1 MPPDVT
7 SSSPGCNWVSI
18 FSCSFCFLRCGA
30 IRRKYMAANMRTSGA
45 SCIRADAPPGPA
57 GEAGA
62 AWARNRCNLV
72 IASSGVLKNLKRA
85 NKPTQIHKSK
95 PNPLPPEY
103 RKLKT
108 KSASNWSA
116 AQSEEHYGFKRWG
129 ANHFSV
135 DSEGFEKKQPLADDR
150 NIRLMDVIDEAKSM
164 GLKAPLVI
172 RLQDT
177 LRYRVTQINQAFAKA
192 IKEEGYKGEY
202 RGVFPIKVNQLREV
216 VDEIVAA
223 GKDFNYGLEAGSKPE
238 LMIALAMH
246 EGAQRLIICNG
257 YKDDDYIRLAL
268 LGRKLGKKIILVVEQ
283 LAELDDII
291 RISQETGVKPMIGF
305 RAKLQTRGEGKWAMS
320 TGDNAKFGLN
330 TAEILFACEKLR
342 AVKLQS
348 CLRLVHFH
356 IGSQVPNIITIKNA
370 VIEATRFYCQL
381 AKMGFPMGYL
391 DVGGGLGVDYD
402 GSRTNFESSM
412 NYSMEEYA
420 RDVVFNIREICAAS
434 GVAVP
439 DIVSESGRAIV
450 APHSLLVVEV
460 FERINKRES
469 LGHEHQP
476 KEKHKVVEDLE
487 VMLKNKTK
495 LGRLERFHDALQKKD
510 EAFSLFNLGYLDLE
524 NRAAAES
531 IFWQICEQI
540 AKEGRKT
547 GYQPEELHDLNKLLA
562 DQYVCNFSVFQSL
575 LDHWAL
581 KQLFPI
587 APLYRLNERPTVN
600 AILVDITCDS
610 DGKISSFIDLQDTK
624 DYLTLHP
631 LNNKPYYLGVYLT
644 GAYQDIMGDLHNLFG
659 RVNEVHVFLEPD
671 EPNGFYIEE
680 ALSGSRIADVIEGV
694 QYQQE
699 DLCRKMKAQIDAAT
713 KKDMVKPREGVRL
726 HELYESQMLNK
737 TYLNIVPK
745 NGRKK
750 KNGA

>member
-1 MPPDVT
+1 MKSKT
-7 SSSPGCNWVSI
+7 SS
-18 FSCSFCFLRCGA
+18 
-30 IRRKYMAANMRTSGA
+30 
-45 SCIRADAPPGPA
+45 
-57 GEAGA
+57 
-62 AWARNRCNLV
+62 AWTV
-72 IASSGVLKNLKRA
+72 GK
-85 NKPTQIHKSK
+85 
-95 PNPLPPEY
+95 
-103 RKLKT
+103 
-108 KSASNWSA
+108 
-116 AQSEEHYGFKRWG
+116 SEELYGFKRWG
-129 ANHFSV
+129 AGHYSV
-135 DSEGFEKKQPLADDR
+135 DAAGCVCVQPRADDR
-150 NIRLMDVIDEAKSM
+150 GIRLLDVIHEALGM
-164 GLKAPLVI
+164 GLNAPMVI
-172 RLQDT
+172 RFQD
-177 LRYRVTQINQAFAKA
+177 LLHHRVVQLNEMFRNA
-192 IKEEGYKGEY
+192 IKQEGYKGEY

-216 VDEIVAA
+216 VDEIIAA

-246 EGAQRLIICNG
+246 EGSQRLIICNG
-257 YKDDDYIRLAL
+257 YKDNDYIRLAL

-283 LAELDDII
+283 LSELDDII
-291 RISQETGVKPMIGF
+291 RLSAETGVKPMIGF

-330 TAEILFACEKLR
+330 TAEILFACEKLK
-342 AVKLQS
+342 AAKLTS
-348 CLRLVHFH
+348 ALRLVHFH

-370 VIEATRFYCQL
+370 VIEACRFYCQL

-391 DVGGGLGVDYD
+391 HVGGGLGIDYD

-420 RDVVFNIREICAAS
+420 RDVVFNIREICRSA
-434 GVAVP
+434 GVPDP
-439 DIVSESGRAIV
+439 DIVSESGRAV
-450 APHSLLVVEV
+450 VGPHSMLVVEV

-469 LGHEHQP
+469 LGQQHQP
-476 KEKHKVVEDLE
+476 KEKHKVVTNLE
-487 VMLKNKTK
+487 VLLKNKAK
-495 LGRLERFHDALQKKD
+495 LGRLERFHDALQKKE
-510 EAFSLFNLGYLDLE
+510 EAFSLFNLGYLNLE
-524 NRAAAES
+524 NRAAAEQ

-587 APLYRLNERPTVN
+587 APLHRLDERPTVN

-610 DGKISSFIDLQDTK
+610 DGKISSFVDLQDVK
-624 DYLTLHP
+624 DYITLHP
-631 LNNKPYYLGVYLT
+631 LNNKPYYLGVFLT

-659 RVNEVHVFLEPD
+659 RVNEVHVFLEDD

-699 DLCRKMKAQIDAAT
+699 ELCRRMKAQIDAAT
-713 KKDMVKPREGVRL
+713 RKDMVKPREGVRL
-726 HELYESQMLNK
+726 LELYESQMLSK
-737 TYLNIVPK
+737 TYLNIERA

-750 KNGA
+750 KA

>member
-1 MPPDVT
+1 M
-7 SSSPGCNWVSI
+7 
-18 FSCSFCFLRCGA
+18 
-30 IRRKYMAANMRTSGA
+30 
-45 SCIRADAPPGPA
+45 
-57 GEAGA
+57 
-62 AWARNRCNLV
+62 
-72 IASSGVLKNLKRA
+72 
-85 NKPTQIHKSK
+85 KSK
-95 PNPLPPEY
+95 SS
-103 RKLKT
+103 T
-108 KSASNWSA
+108 AWSVA
-116 AQSEEHYGFKRWG
+116 HSEEQYGFKRWG
-129 ANHFSV
+129 SGHISV
-135 DSEGFEKKQPLADDR
+135 DDDGFVNVQPRLDGRD
-150 NIRLMDVIDEAKSM
+150 IRVVDVIHEALGM
-164 GLKAPLVI
+164 GLKAPMVI
-172 RLQDT
+172 RFQDL
-177 LRYRVTQINQAFAKA
+177 LRHRVVQLNEVFAKA
-192 IKEEGYKGEY
+192 IKEEDYKGSY

-223 GKDFNYGLEAGSKPE
+223 GKDYNFGLEAGSKPE

-246 EGAQRLIICNG
+246 EGANRLIICNG
-257 YKDDDYIRLAL
+257 YKDHDYIRLAL
-268 LGRKLGKKIILVVEQ
+268 LGRKLGKRIIIVVEQ

-291 RISQETGVKPMIGF
+291 RLSQETGVKPLIGF

-330 TAEILFACEKLR
+330 TAEILFACEKLK
-342 AVKLQS
+342 AAKFQS

-391 DVGGGLGVDYD
+391 DVGGGLGIDYD

-420 RDVVFNIREICAAS
+420 RDVVFNVREICTAS
-434 GVAVP
+434 KVPVP

-469 LGHEHQP
+469 LGQQHQP
-476 KEKHKVVEDLE
+476 KVKHKVVEDLE

-495 LGRLERFHDALQKKD
+495 LGRLERFHDATQKKE
-510 EAFSLFNLGYLDLE
+510 EAFSLFNLGYLNLE

-531 IFWQICEQI
+531 LFWQICENI
-540 AKEGRKT
+540 AKEGQKS
-547 GYQPEELHDLNKLLA
+547 GYEPEELRDLSKLLA

-581 KQLFPI
+581 KQLFPV
-587 APLYRLNERPTVN
+587 APLHRLTEKPTVN
-600 AILVDITCDS
+600 AILADITCDS

-624 DYLTLHP
+624 DYITLHP
-631 LNNKPYYLGVYLT
+631 LNGKPYYLGIFLT

-671 EPNGFYIEE
+671 EPTGYYIEE
-680 ALSGSRIADVIEGV
+680 IIEGNTIVQTLAAV
-694 QYQQE
+694 QYDE
-699 DLCRKMKAQIDAAT
+699 NEIKRLMKVQVDEAIKSDRM
-713 KKDMVKPREGVRL
+713 KPSEGMRLLDDYERGLKD
-726 HELYESQMLNK
+726 Y
-737 TYLNIVPK
+737 TYLTF
-745 NGRKK
+745 
-750 KNGA
+750 